1 MQGTKG
7 GNSPCR
13 LSISA
18 TDFYVYIRDKYFHVY
33 VKRRK
38 EERNQERKAK
48 DKPRG
53 LAHSDTD
60 FWILVGYTDFSAYVK
75 GRKDGRKE
83 GRKEEIILVDY
94 LLQTQIFVCTLVL
107 TS

>member
-18 TDFYVYIRDKYFHVY
+18 TDFYVYVRDKYFHVY

-48 DKPRG
+48 GKPCG

-60 FWILVGYTDFSAYVK
+60 FWILVGYTDLSAYVK
-75 GRKDGRKE
+75 GRMERK
-83 GRKEEIILVDY
+83 KEERRRSSLWI
-94 LLQTQIFVCTLVL
+94 THFRHRFSCVC
-107 TS
+107 